1 MPKKLIIVTVTLLFA
16 TVQALAVNCDLR
28 CSMMAISAGCHGC
41 GSHGSTDSDHGTLK
55 QCHGMTVSSG
65 KSGNSASSRGNC
77 ETSVCK
83 AQLEAVV
90 KKSTGDESPSKSF
103 AMSTH
108 AETIHFFDVPT
119 LIRSSLHRSSER
131 LNTSAPLELRPG
143 SSLRI

>member
-1 MPKKLIIVTVTLLFA
+1 MLKKLIIVTVTLLFA

-28 CSMMAISAGCHGC
+28 CSMMAISAGSNVCSGHE
-41 GSHGSTDSDHGTLK
+41 SIQSDHITMK
-55 QCHGMTVSSG
+55 HCHGMAMDSG
-65 KSGNSASSRGNC
+65 KNANSASSRGNC

-83 AQLEAVV
+83 AQFEAVV
-90 KKSTGDESPSKSF
+90 KKSTGDESVSKSS
-103 AMSTH
+103 AMSTP
-108 AETIHFFDVPT
+108 AETIRFFDVST